1 MSVIP
6 EAWRRPD
13 PNEEPVTLADE
24 VEAPV
29 TKGEDYKA
37 RTPRRDLE
45 GEATEADV
53 LDQAAVVW
61 GEDEDERDLG

>member
-1 MSVIP
+1 M
-6 EAWRRPD
+6 
-13 PNEEPVTLADE
+13 
-24 VEAPV
+24 